1 MKCPVCNS
9 TTAIEID
16 IHADGYAKDLFEC
29 TICEAL
35 WLSDVKGI
43 ALITKRAA

>member
-1 MKCPVCNS
+1 MKCPNCNS

-29 TICEAL
+29 TICDTL
-35 WLSDVKGI
+35 WLSDVNGT
-43 ALITKRAA
+43 ALISKKAA